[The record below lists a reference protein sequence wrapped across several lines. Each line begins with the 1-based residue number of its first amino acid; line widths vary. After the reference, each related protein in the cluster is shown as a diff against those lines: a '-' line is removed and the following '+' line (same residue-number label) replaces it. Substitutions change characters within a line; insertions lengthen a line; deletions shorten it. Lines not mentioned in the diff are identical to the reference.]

1 MSKLVHSVLAIK
13 AALYGHGRT
22 VVFQS
27 VKNQREIYIRITFQ
41 TAQTDGGNGSFT
53 AKIVLKTSSQE
64 SIVNMSVIQNSK
76 KYLLKTLTRLKI
88 IT

>member
-1 MSKLVHSVLAIK
+1 MSKLVHSVLATK

-27 VKNQREIYIRITFQ
+27 VKNQHEIYIRIIFQ
-41 TAQTDGGNGSFT
+41 IAQTDGGNGSFT
-53 AKIVLKTSSQE
+53 AKIVLKTSLQE
-64 SIVNMSVIQNSK
+64 SIVNMSVMQNSR
-76 KYLLKTLTRLKI
+76 KYLLKTITRLKI